1 MTSSETNPAATT
13 AAVDPAAASS
23 GLAAANPLLPGLA
36 EPDPKITAIFEEI
49 HLRHKTLPPPPK
61 LSEIYPRQS
70 IDGLVKQ
77 FLVESGLVSADQIRE
92 NVPYFPLPAHI
103 VTPTHVI
110 NCYWRI
116 GPLGK
121 PDPRWVLEAD
131 SFLLKR
137 RRNKELPLARWA
149 VFTDGRDWVVRRPGQ
164 SGVEPVPED
173 ILFVENPEDWP
184 LAYRWLLD
192 QINTPEDEIPP
203 HQVYLEMDELNERAE
218 REKERRYKEAV
229 RRIQARD

>member
-1 MTSSETNPAATT
+1 M
-13 AAVDPAAASS
+13 
-23 GLAAANPLLPGLA
+23 
-36 EPDPKITAIFEEI
+36 
-49 HLRHKTLPPPPK
+49 RYKTLPAPPK

-77 FLVESGLVSADQIRE
+77 FLVESGLVPADQILE

-110 NCYWRI
+110 KCYWRI

-131 SFLLKR
+131 SLLFKR
-137 RRNKELPLARWA
+137 TRNKHLPLARWA

-164 SGVEPVPED
+164 IGTDPVPED

-184 LAYRWLLD
+184 LAYQWLRD

-203 HQVYLEMDELNERAE
+203 HRVYLEPDELRERDE